1 MLGGLTMQFLKDYP
15 RKKITLQ
22 EIEQHY
28 LLKDYREL
36 YDFILSL
43 IEQEVIPPIKSS
55 GRNGKKPSLYKS
67 YRLKISLENEKTLQ
81 DEVTYVFHPLLNQE
95 YYLNHLKQYQLD
107 RESILKIN
115 DFFKNKREL
124 LQKSTSINER
134 SFQIFTQEKFL
145 ATEGKRL
152 LKNLGLSLE
161 DLNLYETAEPLAY
174 FSLSKKTPQ
183 TILIIENKDTF
194 YSLRKHLM
202 SGKTT
207 IFGEE
212 VQTLIYG
219 GGKKVWKG
227 FCHFE
232 ESVEPFLLHELNRFY
247 YFGDLD
253 YEGILIFEQLCAEFY
268 CEPLVSAYEA
278 MVKRGASLSLPKTKE
293 GQNRNEK
300 GVFFSYFEETSQMRA
315 ILEAGLYIPQE
326 IVTMS
331 DF

>member
-1 MLGGLTMQFLKDYP
+1 
-15 RKKITLQ
+15 
-22 EIEQHY
+22 
-28 LLKDYREL
+28 
-36 YDFILSL
+36 
-43 IEQEVIPPIKSS
+43 
-55 GRNGKKPSLYKS
+55 
-67 YRLKISLENEKTLQ
+67 
-81 DEVTYVFHPLLNQE
+81 
-95 YYLNHLKQYQLD
+95 
-107 RESILKIN
+107 
-115 DFFKNKREL
+115 
-124 LQKSTSINER
+124 
-134 SFQIFTQEKFL
+134 
-145 ATEGKRL
+145 
-152 LKNLGLSLE
+152 
-161 DLNLYETAEPLAY
+161 
-174 FSLSKKTPQ
+174 
-183 TILIIENKDTF
+183 
-194 YSLRKHLM
+194 M

-207 IFGEE
+207 IFGQE

-278 MVKRGASLSLPKTKE
+278 MVKKATHLSLPQTKE